1 MDETRPTPPVG
12 TVDLANI
19 FFAGPCNQHC
29 PYCIGKQLPASLR
42 RCNLA
47 EFPLRNLEPF
57 AAQLEQ
63 HSVQQV
69 TLTGTNTDPQLY
81 QYEAQ
86 LIRWLRIR
94 LPGVQLSL
102 HTNGQ
107 RALERI
113 DVFNTYDR
121 ATISFPSFDRRTF
134 FQMTGTRRMPDLS
147 AIVGASDIP
156 IKVSCVLSHQN
167 VAQADSFIAQC
178 RALGIRRI
186 AFRQQYGDHKRWRIL
201 PQLKPVRY
209 HRNNPV
215 YVVHGIEV
223 TYWQFER
230 TTVSALNLFPNGA
243 TNAEYLLSRAV

>member
-1 MDETRPTPPVG
+1 MDGTRHTSPAR

-29 PYCIGKQLPASLR
+29 PYCIGKQIPASLL
-42 RCNLA
+42 RCNLT
-47 EFPLRNLEPF
+47 EFPLRNLDPF
-57 AAQLEQ
+57 AVQLEQ
-63 HSVQQV
+63 HNVQQL
-69 TLTGTNTDPQLY
+69 TFTGTNTDPQLY

-86 LIRWLRIR
+86 LIRWLRSR

-113 DVFNTYDR
+113 DVFNMYDR

-134 FQMTGTRRMPDLS
+134 IQMTGTRRMPDLS
-147 AIVGASDIP
+147 AIVTASDIP
-156 IKVSCVLSHQN
+156 IKVSCVLTQHNVHQ
-167 VAQADSFIAQC
+167 VDSFVAQC
-178 RALGIRRI
+178 RALGIRRV
-186 AFRQQYGDHKRWRIL
+186 AFRQQVGERKRRRIF
-201 PQLKPVRY
+201 PQRNPDRTY
-209 HRNNPV
+209 RNNPV

-230 TTVSALNLFPNGA
+230 TTVSALNLFPNG
-243 TNAEYLLSRAV
+243 TMNTEYLLSKAV